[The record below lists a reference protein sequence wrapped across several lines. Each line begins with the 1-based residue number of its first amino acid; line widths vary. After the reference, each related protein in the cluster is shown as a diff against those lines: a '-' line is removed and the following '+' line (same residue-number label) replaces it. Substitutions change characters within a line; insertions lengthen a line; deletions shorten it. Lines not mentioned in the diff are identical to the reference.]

1 MSLTATRDV
10 LQLIASGTCPKNS
23 LFALGYAGWGPGQLD
38 AEIQGNSWMFGVPE
52 TEILFGKKHAQKWS
66 LATSRAGIDIS
77 ALSSESGNA

>member
-1 MSLTATRDV
+1 
-10 LQLIASGTCPKNS
+10 
-23 LFALGYAGWGPGQLD
+23 
-38 AEIQGNSWMFGVPE
+38 MFGVPE